1 MRSLFLQ
8 IFISFWLAMAL
19 ILVGAIG
26 ITATVAWYR
35 FSELSSIGPGQL
47 IDQAARTL
55 SDTGLSGLKT
65 WLSEAVSNHPDL
77 DIYVIDSADADIL
90 HRPLPNHIVRW
101 LVLGG
106 RPAAKETRHYA
117 YNWPYGYDLAPG
129 GVTDH
134 SFAFNRSH
142 LLANPT
148 LLAPDGTAY
157 TLIVAWFGATP
168 VDVLGSQG
176 IVFAL
181 LGIALLASALVCWWI
196 ARYISRPVLTL
207 QMSARTFALGNL
219 DTRVDEQFCKR
230 RDEIGV
236 LAQDFNEMAARLRS
250 QITSKETL
258 IRDISHELRSPL
270 TRLRVALGLAQRN
283 GDLNGQLDRMERDF
297 ERLDALI
304 DETLQLSRLSATEPG
319 LVCEDIVLKPLL
331 EDIVSDARLEAGAA
345 GKSVNFFAPLNVFV
359 RGDATLLR
367 RAIDN
372 VVRNAIRFA
381 PPGTSVDISARSY
394 AHGLVVG
401 VRDHGSGVPEQ
412 HLERIFEAFYRV
424 AEARDRASGG
434 AGLGLAITARI
445 MELHGGYQTARNA
458 QDGGLIVELFFP
470 GAEVSNEPTADGSG
484 NAVDAIRYPIS
495 LRYQRSAQ
503 PS

>member
-1 MRSLFLQ
+1 M
-8 IFISFWLAMAL
+8 
-19 ILVGAIG
+19 
-26 ITATVAWYR
+26 
-35 FSELSSIGPGQL
+35 

-134 SFAFNRSH
+134 SFEFNRSH

-219 DTRVDEQFCKR
+219 DTRVDEQIC
-230 RDEIGV
+230 
-236 LAQDFNEMAARLRS
+236 
-250 QITSKETL
+250 
-258 IRDISHELRSPL
+258 
-270 TRLRVALGLAQRN
+270 
-283 GDLNGQLDRMERDF
+283 
-297 ERLDALI
+297 
-304 DETLQLSRLSATEPG
+304 
-319 LVCEDIVLKPLL
+319 
-331 EDIVSDARLEAGAA
+331 
-345 GKSVNFFAPLNVFV
+345 
-359 RGDATLLR
+359 
-367 RAIDN
+367 
-372 VVRNAIRFA
+372 
-381 PPGTSVDISARSY
+381 
-394 AHGLVVG
+394 
-401 VRDHGSGVPEQ
+401 
-412 HLERIFEAFYRV
+412 
-424 AEARDRASGG
+424 
-434 AGLGLAITARI
+434 
-445 MELHGGYQTARNA
+445 QTPR
-458 QDGGLIVELFFP
+458 
-470 GAEVSNEPTADGSG
+470 
-484 NAVDAIRYPIS
+484 
-495 LRYQRSAQ
+495 
-503 PS
+503 

>member
-1 MRSLFLQ
+1 
-8 IFISFWLAMAL
+8 
-19 ILVGAIG
+19 
-26 ITATVAWYR
+26 
-35 FSELSSIGPGQL
+35 
-47 IDQAARTL
+47 
-55 SDTGLSGLKT
+55 
-65 WLSEAVSNHPDL
+65 
-77 DIYVIDSADADIL
+77 
-90 HRPLPNHIVRW
+90 
-101 LVLGG
+101 
-106 RPAAKETRHYA
+106 
-117 YNWPYGYDLAPG
+117 
-129 GVTDH
+129 
-134 SFAFNRSH
+134 
-142 LLANPT
+142 
-148 LLAPDGTAY
+148 
-157 TLIVAWFGATP
+157 
-168 VDVLGSQG
+168 
-176 IVFAL
+176 
-181 LGIALLASALVCWWI
+181 
-196 ARYISRPVLTL
+196 
-207 QMSARTFALGNL
+207 
-219 DTRVDEQFCKR
+219 
-230 RDEIGV
+230 
-236 LAQDFNEMAARLRS
+236 MAARLRS

-381 PPGTSVDISARSY
+381 PPGTSVDISAQSS

-458 QDGGLIVELFFP
+458 QDGELIVELFFP
-470 GAEVSNEPTADGSG
+470 ALRFLNEPTADGSG
-484 NAVDAIRYPIS
+484 NAVDAIRLPNFFEVSEI
-495 LRYQRSAQ
+495 RSAILNAANV
-503 PS
+503 